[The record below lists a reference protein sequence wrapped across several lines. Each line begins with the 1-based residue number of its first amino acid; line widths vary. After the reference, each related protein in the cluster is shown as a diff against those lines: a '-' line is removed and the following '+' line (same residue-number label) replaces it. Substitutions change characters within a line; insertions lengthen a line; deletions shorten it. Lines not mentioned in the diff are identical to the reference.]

1 MIFFFCIRRVSAH
14 NFADDN
20 TVSSFPRSVKLL
32 LKILIARSENAI
44 KWFSDNKMVDNPD
57 KFKSIIIQKNKPKQF
72 LIGNDVAEVASS
84 VNLLGIHIDNQLNF
98 NLHMINSDA
107 LRELVPFVQIEN
119 RKKHPLRKLLLVLQA
134 TVLRG
139 CFSRFLNCTND
150 TKSRNASQFM

>member
-1 MIFFFCIRRVSAH
+1 MPLNGFLITKWLITPT
-14 NFADDN
+14 NLN
-20 TVSSFPRSVKLL
+20 PLL
-32 LKILIARSENAI
+32 
-44 KWFSDNKMVDNPD
+44 
-57 KFKSIIIQKNKPKQF
+57 FKKTIKPKQF

-98 NLHMINSDA
+98 NLHMVNSDA